1 MYHKKIKYFLIFYKI
16 FYKILK
22 KNIIKK
28 YEYHKIVKN
37 GRSYSNQQQSE

>member
-28 YEYHKIVKN
+28 YNKCIKKYEYHKI
-37 GRSYSNQQQSE
+37 